1 MPVPQVHRS
10 ALIAR
15 PASLMYG
22 LVNDVRSYPRW
33 FDWCQAADVL
43 AEDEHSMVA
52 RLGLKLGL
60 LQTGF
65 TTRNVLSPCE
75 TIQLTLV
82 EGPLTRLRGGW
93 SFKALSED
101 GCRVGLELSFE
112 YASGW
117 LDSAFRLGFERLA
130 NHMVDDFVRVAREH
144 G

>member
-1 MPVPQVHRS
+1 VPQVHRS

-43 AEDEHSMVA
+43 DEDEHSMQA
-52 RLGLKLGL
+52 RLSLKLGL
-60 LQTGF
+60 LQTRL
-65 TTRNVLSPCE
+65 TTRNLLLPCE
-75 TIQLTLV
+75 NIQLTLV
-82 EGPLTRLRGGW
+82 EGPLTRLGGNW
-93 SFKALSED
+93 SFKALGMA
-101 GCRVGLELSFE
+101 GCRVELDLSFE
-112 YASGW
+112 YANGW

-144 G
+144 GG

>member
-1 MPVPQVHRS
+1 MPQVHRS

-43 AEDEHSMVA
+43 DEDEHSMLA
-52 RLGLKLGL
+52 RLTLKLGL
-60 LQTGF
+60 LQTRL
-65 TTRNVLSPCE
+65 TTRNVLLPCE
-75 TIQLTLV
+75 NIQLTMI
-82 EGPLTRLRGGW
+82 EGPLTRLGGNW
-93 SFKALSED
+93 SFKALGKD
-101 GCRVGLELSFE
+101 GCRVGLDLSFE

-144 G
+144 GG